1 MFSSCD
7 FDQERTIFV
16 DSQNLVKSETS
27 DITGIFVLMEKLSM
41 SKTSILRD
49 SRNRIWNAVFMH
61 GYKLNGRC

>member
-27 DITGIFVLMEKLSM
+27 DITSIFVLMEKLSM

-49 SRNRIWNAVFMH
+49 RLKQNLECSFYAGI
-61 GYKLNGRC
+61 

>member
-1 MFSSCD
+1 MFSSCN

-27 DITGIFVLMEKLSM
+27 DIIFLLMEKLSM

-49 SRNRIWNAVFMH
+49 RPKQNLECSFYAGI
-61 GYKLNGRC
+61 

>member
-27 DITGIFVLMEKLSM
+27 DIIFVLMEKLSM

-49 SRNRIWNAVFMH
+49 RLKQNLECSFYAGI
-61 GYKLNGRC
+61 

>member
-1 MFSSCD
+1 MFSSCN

-27 DITGIFVLMEKLSM
+27 DIIFVLMEKLSM

-49 SRNRIWNAVFMH
+49 RLKQNLECSFYAGI
-61 GYKLNGRC
+61 

>member
-1 MFSSCD
+1 MFSSCN

-27 DITGIFVLMEKLSM
+27 DNTGIFVLMEKLSM

-49 SRNRIWNAVFMH
+49 RLKQNLECSFYAGI
-61 GYKLNGRC
+61 

>member
-27 DITGIFVLMEKLSM
+27 DIIFVLMEKLSM

-49 SRNRIWNAVFMH
+49 RPKQNLECSFYAGI
-61 GYKLNGRC
+61 